1 MSTLFF
7 PSIYFYLV
15 PSSAFGR
22 ICNFKNLEFNE
33 SARTY
38 STPVRPTYLITE
50 PWSWFMM
57 PHKSQHTFDIH
68 FRLEFT
74 FTIFYFR
81 HISLT
86 YFYSNRFLF
95 LLSFKKWIG
104 PNLNVWVGQN
114 LIWQPRNLVFNVIA
128 RKEIIYFMFDLSVDV
143 TTQFPQTLK
152 SNKEKLFLKNSKI
165 QKIKQRVAQN
175 FNFCTTRNW

>member
-1 MSTLFF
+1 MNRRVRTLRLWGQPTWSLSLGLDLWCLTSHNIRSTYTFVWSLLLLF
-7 PSIYFYLV
+7 
-15 PSSAFGR
+15 
-22 ICNFKNLEFNE
+22 
-33 SARTY
+33 
-38 STPVRPTYLITE
+38 
-50 PWSWFMM
+50 
-57 PHKSQHTFDIH
+57 
-68 FRLEFT
+68 
-74 FTIFYFR
+74 FYFR